1 MLSIQFA
8 LMKCGEW
15 DFRIPIIRHSGE
27 GISFF
32 FQFYIL
38 IMNWNLNF
46 CAIVHLRRSSFFI
59 IAPSKTETCK
69 SALKKTYRAQ
79 MKLSRRI
86 FFRFLHAV
94 DSWINYLC
102 EAIRRES
109 YFSVRRKKFKG
120 FFPEKKNHCCSLPIN
135 KSNMKSYVSFK
146 HFQWSNW
153 LILLIITSQ
162 SFGWSIFG
170 LVYLYFVIY
179 HGNFQQLS
187 AWSSSGGIW
196 IS

>member
-1 MLSIQFA
+1 MLSIQFS

-38 IMNWNLNF
+38 IMNWNSVF

-69 SALKKTYRAQ
+69 SALKKTSRAQ

-86 FFRFLHAV
+86 FFHFLHAV

-120 FFPEKKNHCCSLPIN
+120 FFPEKKKTTAVLYPSTNQTWRVMFLSSISSEATGWFYWSLLPKVLDDQYLDLSISILSFITEI
-135 KSNMKSYVSFK
+135 SNS
-146 HFQWSNW
+146 
-153 LILLIITSQ
+153 
-162 SFGWSIFG
+162 
-170 LVYLYFVIY
+170 
-179 HGNFQQLS
+179 
-187 AWSSSGGIW
+187 
-196 IS
+196 

>member
-1 MLSIQFA
+1 MLSIKFS

-15 DFRIPIIRHSGE
+15 DFRIPIIRHSG
-27 GISFF
+27 
-32 FQFYIL
+32 
-38 IMNWNLNF
+38 
-46 CAIVHLRRSSFFI
+46 AIVHLRRSSFFI

-120 FFPEKKNHCCSLPIN
+120 FFPEKKKPLLFFTHQQIKHEELCFFQAFPVKQLADSIDHYFPKFWMINIWTCLSLFCHLSRKFPTA
-135 KSNMKSYVSFK
+135 KC
-146 HFQWSNW
+146 
-153 LILLIITSQ
+153 
-162 SFGWSIFG
+162 
-170 LVYLYFVIY
+170 LVF
-179 HGNFQQLS
+179 
-187 AWSSSGGIW
+187 
-196 IS
+196 